1 MRLLWACAALAAAA
15 ACASAPIK
23 KPDLLAL
30 DAADRLVLDG
40 CYDCLLEARNTY
52 ARVAVGRARPL
63 VIVRLFE
70 TELLLALRENE
81 LALDPA
87 ATLTRARALLSELP
101 ATVDG
106 QRYLSIVEVL
116 PGDDYGWSAR
126 ETEQFRRSHFAG
138 VSKRID
144 DDLRWLE
151 KSADE
156 IRAPVR
162 QYLALS
168 FDCLYFTRPRTGGD
182 VPQPS
187 RALRPPPPG
196 TPPLLRYRVGMCRDI
211 TSSLLEGVRGD
222 VPRFVETSYFLARAS
237 PENRKTREWLT
248 EVYTRFPK
256 SPSVTH
262 VSGRFQQA
270 IGDCRAAFTF
280 YEETIVLQ
288 PEHER
293 AWLGRTVCL
302 TFLKRTDE
310 AIASATVMIDKRM
323 ELSDAYYWRAYN
335 HHFRKDLAPART
347 DIERAKAL
355 YRSPDILTL
364 AGMIEYDQSDLDPA
378 ERDLLEARA
387 GILGRR
393 NCVAMWYL
401 GLVHM
406 KRETWGNAAPQFED
420 AMGCYERRVIE
431 NQQNLA
437 AVARN
442 VDLDPALRAHQVAG
456 FEAAIQEDRS
466 QQYAGAYNAAN
477 NYAGAR
483 DYAKAHA
490 LLEIAARDP
499 DLSAQV
505 SKLRE
510 LLKGR

>member
-1 MRLLWACAALAAAA
+1 MRLLWVCAAVVTAA

-40 CYDCLLEARNTY
+40 CYDCLLEARTTY

-70 TELLLALRENE
+70 AELLLALRENE

-87 ATLTRARALLSELP
+87 ASLARARALLPELP

-106 QRYLSIVEVL
+106 QRYLAIAEAL

-126 ETEQFRRSHFAG
+126 ETQEFRRSHSVE

-151 KSADE
+151 RSADE
-156 IRAPVR
+156 VRVPVR

-168 FDCLYFTRPRTGGD
+168 FDCLYFTRPRTGD
-182 VPQPS
+182 VPQPL

-196 TPPLLRYRVGMCRDI
+196 TSPLLRYRAGMCRDI
-211 TSSLLEGVRGD
+211 SGEILEAVRGD
-222 VPRFVETSYFLARAS
+222 VPRFVETSYFLARAN
-237 PENRKTREWLT
+237 PENRRTREWLA
-248 EVYTRFPK
+248 EIYARLPK

-262 VSGRFQQA
+262 VSGRFHQA

-280 YEETIVLQ
+280 YEETIALR

-302 TFLKRTDE
+302 TFLKRTDD

-323 ELSDAYYWRAYN
+323 ELPDAYYWRAFN
-335 HHFRKDLAPART
+335 HHFRKDLPPARQ
-347 DIERAKAL
+347 DIERAKSL
-355 YRSPDILTL
+355 YRSTDILTL

-378 ERDLLEARA
+378 ERDLLEARS
-387 GILGRR
+387 GLGRR
-393 NCVAMWYL
+393 NCIAMWYL

-406 KRETWGNAAPQFED
+406 KRESWGNAAPQFED
-420 AMGCYERRVIE
+420 GMACYERRVIE
-431 NQQNLA
+431 NQQGLA
-437 AVARN
+437 AIARN

-456 FEAAIQEDRS
+456 FEAAIKEDRS
-466 QQYAGAYNAAN
+466 QQYAAAYNAAN

-483 DYAKAHA
+483 NYPKAHA
-490 LLEIAARDP
+490 LLEIAAKDP
-499 DLSAQV
+499 DLGDQV
-505 SKLRE
+505 SKLRD